1 MMWNAIYVAVSI
13 NFYTFENMT
22 ATDKNIIEAYAS
34 LFEGLSLVNKIKLIE
49 RLTKSL
55 YPAKNPKKN
64 FYKSFG
70 AFASEKSPEAIIA
83 EIKNNRKFKDKDLS
97 F

>member
-1 MMWNAIYVAVSI
+1 
-13 NFYTFENMT
+13 MT
-22 ATDKNIIEAYAS
+22 ATDKNILEAYS
-34 LFEGLSLVNKIKLIE
+34 NLFEGLSYINKIELIE

-55 YPAKNPKKN
+55 KTVSKKSKENN

-70 AFASEKSPEAIIA
+70 AFASEKSAEEIVS
-83 EIKNNRKFKDKDLS
+83 EIKENRKFSNKEIK

>member
-1 MMWNAIYVAVSI
+1 
-13 NFYTFENMT
+13 MT
-22 ATDKNIIEAYAS
+22 ITDKNILESYS
-34 LFEGLSLVNKIKLIE
+34 NLFEGLSFDNKIELIE

-55 YPAKNPKKN
+55 KANKSKGVG

-70 AFASEKSPEAIIA
+70 AFASEKSAEEIVS
-83 EIKNNRKFKDKDLS
+83 EIKSSRKFKNTDIK

>member
-1 MMWNAIYVAVSI
+1 
-13 NFYTFENMT
+13 MT
-22 ATDKNIIEAYAS
+22 ATDKNILEAYS
-34 LFEGLSLVNKIKLIE
+34 NLFEGLSYIYKIELIE

-55 YPAKNPKKN
+55 KTVSKKSKENN

-70 AFASEKSPEAIIA
+70 AFASEKSAEEIVS
-83 EIKNNRKFKDKDLS
+83 EIKENRKFSNKEIK

>member
-1 MMWNAIYVAVSI
+1 
-13 NFYTFENMT
+13 MT
-22 ATDKNIIEAYAS
+22 TTDKHIIDAYAG
-34 LFEGLSLVNKIKLIE
+34 LFEGLSAINKIELIE

-55 YPAKNPKKN
+55 KSSAAKTAKNS

-70 AFASEKSPEAIIA
+70 AFESDKTAEEIIT
-83 EIKNNRKFKDKDLS
+83 EIKAARKFRNKDFS

>member
-1 MMWNAIYVAVSI
+1 
-13 NFYTFENMT
+13 MT
-22 ATDKNIIEAYAS
+22 VTDKNILESYS
-34 LFEGLSLVNKIKLIE
+34 DLFVGLSFNNKIELIE

-55 YPAKNPKKN
+55 KVNKSKENN

-70 AFASEKSPEAIIA
+70 AFASEKSAEEIVS
-83 EIKNNRKFKDKDLS
+83 EIKSNRKFKNTEIK